1 MDWRQKAACRGESPE
16 LFFPVGNAG
25 PALEQTEQ
33 AKAVCARCPV
43 VRQCR
48 DWGRAHEDSGVW
60 GGEDEYERRTA
71 RGQDRRSRRSF
82 RPAA

>member
-1 MDWRQKAACRGESPE
+1 MDWRDEAACRGEDSA

-25 PALEQTEQ
+25 PALAQTAR

-43 VRQCR
+43 VESCR
-48 DWGRAHEDSGVW
+48 DWARAYEDSGVW
-60 GGEDEYERRTA
+60 GGEDEYERRAA
-71 RGQDRRSRRSF
+71 RGQAHRSRRSA